1 MFVLTESSMKLLD
14 FVKALPSDWV
24 LAPILRKGV
33 GGSTGKQP
41 LQESR
46 KRQLGPDDAAL
57 IVERNSDISAVGL
70 WTGPKGNGI
79 VIVDADHNDTALRRK
94 YKELAD
100 APRITS
106 PRKNAA
112 KYLFRVPK
120 ELWREVTG
128 FGHSQ
133 DHNEGFEVLW
143 TNQGL
148 IFGEYPGSE
157 KHKVPE
163 GVYSFHGDTELVPE
177 APAWLLAMMRAAKGK
192 EGWIKNRAALR
203 LTDRSPELRQ
213 QMIFECLSVIPEQ
226 GPGSYEM
233 WWRIGMAIHSELP
246 DETGFDM
253 WKMWSLKDPHFDDD
267 WESGKGMP
275 HQKWASFKPD
285 GNITFGTLSYIANQY
300 DPEQTRFS
308 DESKKILEELKLFSP
323 RVDFDELY
331 KRIEASYNNRHLSS
345 GQRKYE
351 LLQLAAAADIR
362 NQPIGT
368 LKDIYMSHKESLFKV
383 DGTERTAVD
392 RWDAPEEAS
401 YYVPGV
407 FCAGVW
413 LVSGKGGSG
422 KTNACWAIAKHFLS
436 GKALTSEEGALQ
448 WEQGNV
454 LWLTGDQ
461 PDAVIDDQLK
471 THLTREECRGL
482 RIENNYDIEDYP
494 AFEVYMREHKPKLVV
509 IDSLRST
516 SKNLQVSENQSEF
529 AVPLRW
535 YEQMMGDHAL
545 FQQCMIIVLHHSGHG
560 RDGARGTSG
569 LNDMTSFAA
578 DFKEPGPKDTCNP
591 VTSRLMVFTKH
602 RYGLKG
608 RSLRCTLQDDGTVKL
623 HYLGLQ
629 DHNAPATAQDRIRL
643 YLMKNP
649 AKKFTASE
657 LADKP
662 TLSCN
667 KDAAKK
673 ALQRMVRHGT
683 AQKAGKRGK
692 ETLYQANGVAA
703 GWISGASQGSQS
715 APEPSRESHLVPE
728 NEKTQAVT
736 GESTGTSPVPD
747 KDLSHLGDRMDDGF
761 WDAD

>member
-1 MFVLTESSMKLLD
+1 MKLLQ
-14 FVKALPSDWV
+14 FVKALPKDWV

-33 GGSTGKQP
+33 AGSPGKQP
-41 LQESR
+41 IAEARS
-46 KRQLGPDDAAL
+46 RQLGPDDAAL
-57 IVERNSDISAVGL
+57 IIERNEHISAVGL
-70 WTGPKGNGI
+70 WTGPKGRGI
-79 VIVDADHNDTALRRK
+79 VIVDVDHNDSALQRK
-94 YKELAD
+94 YPELAD
-100 APRITS
+100 KNTPRITS

-112 KYLFRVPK
+112 KYLFRIPE
-120 ELWREVTG
+120 ELWRDVSG

-133 DHNEGFEVLW
+133 EHNEGLEVLW
-143 TNQGL
+143 TRQGL

-157 KHKVPE
+157 KNKVPE
-163 GVYSFHGDTELVPE
+163 GSYSFNGNTDVVPE
-177 APAWLLAMMRAAKGK
+177 APSWLLAMMKAAKGN
-192 EGWIKNRAALR
+192 EGWIKNKAAVR

-213 QMIFECLSVIPEQ
+213 QMVFECLSVIPEQ
-226 GPGSYEM
+226 GPGSYDI

-246 DETGFDM
+246 DEVGFDM

-267 WESGKGMP
+267 WESDDGMP
-275 HQKWASFKPD
+275 AKKWASFKPD

-308 DESKKILEELKLFSP
+308 DESKKVLEELKLFSP
-323 RVDFDELY
+323 RVDFNELY

-383 DGTERTAVD
+383 DGKERTAVD
-392 RWDAPEEAS
+392 RWDAPEAAS

-471 THLTREECRGL
+471 THLTREECKGL

-516 SKNLQVSENQSEF
+516 SKNLMVSENQSEF

-560 RDGARGTSG
+560 RDGARGTSS

-715 APEPSRESHLVPE
+715 APEPSRESRLVPE